1 MGIVDVLPCEG
12 VLQQAGADFGTQPAS
27 PGPKANLVSSTT
39 VGECVNQE
47 PALVPSEDAVPGSVG
62 SDEEDKR

>member
-1 MGIVDVLPCEG
+1 MGTTDVLPCEG
-12 VLQQAGADFGTQPAS
+12 VLQQAVADFGTQPAS
-27 PGPKANLVSSTT
+27 PGPKANLASSTT

-47 PALVPSEDAVPGSVG
+47 PALVPSEDAVPGSEG

>member
-1 MGIVDVLPCEG
+1 MGTADVLPCEG

-47 PALVPSEDAVPGSVG
+47 PALVPSEDAVPGSEG
-62 SDEEDKR
+62 SDEEYKR